1 MNVLFISISSLP
13 HVSEHGISLD
23 LIREF
28 RRHGHNVY
36 IICAL
41 EKRENQETNIK
52 EENGCKILRVR
63 IGNNKRTNVIEKGIT
78 TIFLP
83 EKFIAAIK
91 EYYAD
96 IKFDLVLYPT
106 PPVTQVKTV
115 RYIKKRDGAK
125 TYLLLKDI
133 FPQNAVDLGMMS
145 LSGFKSI
152 IYRYFRNKEKQLYK
166 VSDRIGCMS
175 AANVEYVLD
184 HNPEVKERN
193 DREKRKSGKS
203 IIEVCPNCIE
213 PIDTSIGEE
222 EKIEIRK
229 KYNIPLYKTVFIYGG
244 NLGKPQ
250 GIEFMLKCLHSQR
263 ENDSAFFLIV
273 GNGTEYGRIEEYV
286 EKYKPK
292 NMALY
297 QWLPKEEYDKVAA
310 ACDVGMIFLDHRFTI
325 PNFPSR
331 LLAYMQ
337 AKLPVLAVT
346 DTTTDIG
353 KVIVENGFGWW
364 CGSDDVEFFI
374 GKLLEIMN
382 SQISIHGET
391 GYQYLLKNYSVRNE
405 YEIIMRDVG

>member
-63 IGNNKRTNVIEKGIT
+63 IGNNKRANVIEKGIT

-106 PPVTQVKTV
+106 PPVTQVETV

-145 LSGFKSI
+145 LSGLKSI
-152 IYRYFRNKEKQLYK
+152 IYRYFRNKEKQLYR

-213 PIDTSIGEE
+213 PIDTSISEE
-222 EKIEIRK
+222 ERIEIRK

-364 CGSDDVEFFI
+364 CGSNDVEFFI
-374 GKLLEIMN
+374 GKLLEIMS